1 MNNTES
7 TATLLC
13 SQCCQL
19 EFYIKEVCCEYDQ
32 EGHLRAVPA
41 FILSLLE
48 SGEVCKEKDKD
59 RQSSSLKQ
67 VVYLPKYLAPRC
79 FL

>member
-1 MNNTES
+1 MNNTAS

-19 EFYIKEVCCEYDQ
+19 EFYIEEVCCEYNQ
-32 EGHLRAVPA
+32 EGHLRAVLA
-41 FILSLLE
+41 FILRLLE
-48 SGEVCKEKDKD
+48 FGVVCKEKDKD
-59 RQSSSLKQ
+59 SSLKQ
-67 VVYLPKYLAPRC
+67 VVYLLKYLAPSC